1 MNFILWIL
9 FLLEKLY
16 LNTCYFRHI
25 LIYIQNNFSVLKGKW
40 TSVQCT
46 HQPCTELFFSGGG
59 VWLII
64 LLSLSPG
71 VGGGGYVPAA
81 SIIGTFT
88 TRLDAHMQSLLIKR
102 YIFFNFILPKNKLS
116 ILDTY
121 LKNVAAV
128 LIYTHLRSHAEK

>member
-1 MNFILWIL
+1 MNFILWII

-46 HQPCTELFFSGGG
+46 HQPCTELFFFWRG
-59 VWLII
+59 
-64 LLSLSPG
+64 SP
-71 VGGGGYVPAA
+71 VDNFALPQPRGGGGGGMCGRVYHWY
-81 SIIGTFT
+81 FT
-88 TRLDAHMQSLLIKR
+88 TRLDAHRQSLLIKR
-102 YIFFNFILPKNKLS
+102 SIFLKIILPIKKLS

-121 LKNVAAV
+121 LKNVAAL
-128 LIYTHLRSHAEK
+128 LIYTYLPRIKNL

>member
-1 MNFILWIL
+1 M
-9 FLLEKLY
+9 
-16 LNTCYFRHI
+16 
-25 LIYIQNNFSVLKGKW
+25 
-40 TSVQCT
+40 
-46 HQPCTELFFSGGG
+46 
-59 VWLII
+59 

-71 VGGGGYVPAA
+71 VGGYVPAA

-102 YIFFNFILPKNKLS
+102 YIFFNVILPKNKLS